1 MKQGMLP
8 ENGAGSCPESWP
20 EGWTAAAAAL
30 RDRREALGWSLEQLA
45 DRTCIGRN
53 HLIAL
58 ESARF
63 DRCGAPVYAIGF
75 ARAAARAMALAEA
88 PILVA
93 IRDGHAARRPLPVPP
108 VAATRRRRI
117 PDLGI
122 ASTAARLGTL
132 LSDRRG

>member
-1 MKQGMLP
+1 MLP
-8 ENGAGSCPESWP
+8 ENGAGSWPESWP
-20 EGWTAAAAAL
+20 EDWTAAAAAL
-30 RDRREALGWSLEQLA
+30 RDRREALGWSLEQLS

-63 DRCGAPVYAIGF
+63 GRCGAPVYAIGF

-93 IRDGHAARRPLPVPP
+93 IRDGHAARRPAAAPP
-108 VAATRRRRI
+108 VAVTRRRRI
-117 PDLGI
+117 PNLGI
-122 ASTAARLGTL
+122 ASTAARLGAL
-132 LSDRRG
+132 LSDSRG

>member
-1 MKQGMLP
+1 MTQRALP
-8 ENGAGSCPESWP
+8 ENGAASWPESW
-20 EGWTAAAAAL
+20 TVAAAAL
-30 RDRREALGWSLEQLA
+30 RERREALGWSLEQLA

-75 ARAAARAMALAEA
+75 ARAAARAMELAEA

-93 IRDGHAARRPLPVPP
+93 IRDGQAARGP
-108 VAATRRRRI
+108 VAPPPAAAPRRRRI
-117 PDLGI
+117 PNLGI

-132 LSDRRG
+132 LSNDRA

>member
-1 MKQGMLP
+1 MKQMMLP
-8 ENGAGSCPESWP
+8 ENGAGTWP
-20 EGWTAAAAAL
+20 ECWIVAAVAL

-63 DRCGAPVYAIGF
+63 DCCGAPIYAIGF
-75 ARAAARAMALAEA
+75 ARAAARAMALEEA

-93 IRDGHAARRPLPVPP
+93 IRDGHAARRPVPAPP

-117 PDLGI
+117 PNLGI
-122 ASTAARLGTL
+122 ASTAARLGAL
-132 LSDRRG
+132 LSDGRG

>member
-8 ENGAGSCPESWP
+8 ENGPGLWP
-20 EGWTAAAAAL
+20 ERWTEAAAAL

-63 DRCGAPVYAIGF
+63 DRCGAPIYAIGF
-75 ARAAARAMALAEA
+75 ARSVARAIDLAEA

-93 IRDGHAARRPLPVPP
+93 IRDGHAERQHG
-108 VAATRRRRI
+108 AAPAAASARRRRI
-117 PDLGI
+117 PNLGI
-122 ASTAARLGTL
+122 ASTAARLAAL
-132 LSDRRG
+132 LSDGRA